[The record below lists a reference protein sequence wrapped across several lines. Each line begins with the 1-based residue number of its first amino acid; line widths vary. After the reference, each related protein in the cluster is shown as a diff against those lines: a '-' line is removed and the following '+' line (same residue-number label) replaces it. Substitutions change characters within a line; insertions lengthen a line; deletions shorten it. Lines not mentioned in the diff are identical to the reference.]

1 MKKTAII
8 ILALA
13 LVLCI
18 GATSALAAGG
28 WEGRGLYC
36 QASNPACPA
45 GDGSCPYAGQNCP
58 NENCPA
64 GGFADLG
71 GDGGVRPQLCRP
83 PLRPGGRPSR
93 RALELIKNGESLCG
107 VRKM

>member
-45 GDGSCPYAGQNCP
+45 GDGSCPMPGRTAPTRTALPGALPTWTATGCATTTLP
-58 NENCPA
+58 PA
-64 GGFADLG
+64 TAARGAAITEGTGTD
-71 GDGGVRPQLCRP
+71 
-83 PLRPGGRPSR
+83 
-93 RALELIKNGESLCG
+93 
-107 VRKM
+107 